1 MDTINGTQTVFQHH
15 VQAFIEN
22 NIEELMKDYSEE
34 SEVWTPQGKLTG
46 KDAIRSFYTEV
57 FKLCP
62 ARKSQLEIK
71 QMITN
76 DEKVYIVWS
85 ADSALAN
92 IPTGTDTFEIKEDKI
107 VFQTLA
113 AHIIM
118 K

>member
-1 MDTINGTQTVFQHH
+1 
-15 VQAFIEN
+15 
-22 NIEELMKDYSEE
+22 MKDYTEE
-34 SEVWTPQGKLTG
+34 SKVWTPQGKLTG

-62 ARKSQLEIK
+62 AGKSQLDMK
-71 QMITN
+71 QMIAN

-92 IPTGTDTFEIKEDKI
+92 IPTGTDTFEIKKDKI